1 MPLLRNRLNLL
12 AEDTASRIL
21 LGITRGIEK
30 ESLRVTP
37 AGTIAQ
43 TPHSSLLG
51 SALTHPQITTDF
63 SEALLEFIT
72 PPSTNAN
79 EILQTLEDIHRFT
92 YQQIGNE
99 ILWTSS
105 MPCQLSGESDIPV
118 GKYGSSNI
126 GAMKHTYR
134 LGLGHRYGRLMQTI
148 AGIHYNFSVP
158 DELMELLRK
167 NEKSTLSPQD
177 FKTENYFSLIRNFR
191 RHFWLLLYLF
201 GASSGICRSFV
212 KGRDHQLI
220 QFDADEHSLYL
231 PYATSIRMSD
241 LGYQSKAQ
249 DKLTVCYNSLQ
260 SYIQTLG
267 ETLAEPYPGYE
278 SIGLKDSAGD
288 YKQLNLNILQIE
300 NEFYSPIRP
309 KRTARPGQSPL
320 RALQAAGVEYIEVR
334 CIDLNPFLP
343 LGIDRAQVDFMDIFL
358 LTCLLSKSAP
368 TDQHEYHHILE
379 NQRLMVHNGRSPD
392 LKLHIREGM
401 RSFSDWGHSIFKEM
415 YPVAQLLDQQ
425 HQTTRYQEVLDKLE
439 KRIDDPSL
447 TPSAKILETMRETGQ
462 TYFKVA
468 MGHALKSRE
477 YFLQEKLAPETTRK
491 YELMAAESLRRQKNI
506 EASDTLSFDQFL
518 AAHHQQYD
526 FKV

>member
-201 GASSGICRSFV
+201 GASSGICSSFV

-260 SYIQTLG
+260 SYIRTLG

-358 LTCLLSKSAP
+358 LYRTPP
-368 TDQHEYHHILE
+368 T
-379 NQRLMVHNGRSPD
+379 NRAV
-392 LKLHIREGM
+392 
-401 RSFSDWGHSIFKEM
+401 
-415 YPVAQLLDQQ
+415 
-425 HQTTRYQEVLDKLE
+425 
-439 KRIDDPSL
+439 
-447 TPSAKILETMRETGQ
+447 
-462 TYFKVA
+462 
-468 MGHALKSRE
+468 
-477 YFLQEKLAPETTRK
+477 
-491 YELMAAESLRRQKNI
+491 
-506 EASDTLSFDQFL
+506 
-518 AAHHQQYD
+518 
-526 FKV
+526 